1 MIGCYDKIPEES
13 NSKGVLT
20 SASFRVQSVVAG
32 MPISRSMA
40 AGHIA
45 FPVRKQRERNA
56 AAHSYSLQPEPPR
69 WMALPT
75 FRVILLEMP
84 HRCGQRCVSLG

>member
-13 NSKGVLT
+13 NSKKGVLT

-45 FPVRKQRERNA
+45 FPVRKQREVST
-56 AAHSYSLQPEPPR
+56 AAHSYSLQPEPR
-69 WMALPT
+69 DGWHC
-75 FRVILLEMP
+75 P
-84 HRCGQRCVSLG
+84 HSG